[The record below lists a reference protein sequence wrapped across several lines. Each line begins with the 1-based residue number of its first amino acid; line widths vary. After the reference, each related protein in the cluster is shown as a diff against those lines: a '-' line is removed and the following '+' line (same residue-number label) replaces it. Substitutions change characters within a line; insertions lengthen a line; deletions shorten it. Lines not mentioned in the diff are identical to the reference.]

1 MKIKPCFLELIKT
14 GKKKHEYRLYTPDR
28 SSLSIG
34 DQITL
39 VSNENLNDTLVVTI
53 TDISIHPNWLDAL
66 KDYWKEDFEGLFNN
80 LDDLINEC
88 NKFYSP
94 KQVREFGIVRFK
106 MLNLDDDNN
115 KSKKGCVTNETSNK
129 NI

>member
-1 MKIKPCFLELIKT
+1 MKQVTMKIKPCFLELIKA
-14 GKKKHEYRLYTPDR
+14 GKKKHEYRLNTPDR
-28 SSLSIG
+28 RSLSIG
-34 DQITL
+34 DKITL
-39 VSNENLNDTLVVTI
+39 ISNENPKDTIVVTI

-94 KQVREFGIVRFK
+94 EQVKQYEIVRLGIK
-106 MLNLDDDNN
+106 L
-115 KSKKGCVTNETSNK
+115 V
-129 NI
+129 